1 MTIREKIEVIFCLKG
16 EDAEALEELIREI
29 VRDEIQKDF
38 ERKVP
43 F

>member
-1 MTIREKIEVIFCLKG
+1 MTIREKIEAVFCLKG

-29 VRDEIQKDF
+29 VRDEIGLIEQ
-38 ERKVP
+38 EVP